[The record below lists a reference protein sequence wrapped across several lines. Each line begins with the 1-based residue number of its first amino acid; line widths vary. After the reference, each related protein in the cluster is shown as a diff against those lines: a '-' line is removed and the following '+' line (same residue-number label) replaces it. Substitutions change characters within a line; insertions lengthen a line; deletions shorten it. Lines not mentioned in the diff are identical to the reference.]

1 MSAQSSVVALSD
13 AEAGMVLAVDLRD
26 AGGAVLLPAGSAL
39 SAASLKSLE
48 RRGVEEV
55 CVVADEPAETD
66 AQKEAERLRQ
76 LARLERLF
84 RHSAG
89 EGATGRLLA
98 YLQRYRK
105 GA

>member
-1 MSAQSSVVALSD
+1 MSAQGTLIPLSD
-13 AEAGMVLAVDLRD
+13 AEAGMVLAADLRD
-26 AGGAVLLPAGSAL
+26 GGGAVLLPAGTAL
-39 SAASLKSLE
+39 SASSLKSLE

-55 CVVADEPAETD
+55 SVVAEEPAESD
-66 AQKEAERLRQ
+66 EQKEAERLRR

-89 EGATGRLLA
+89 SGATGRLLG

-105 GA
+105 EG